1 MKLKIS
7 LIAALIVSFL
17 FTTAAFARSSEIE
30 IVNKTGNDIRAL
42 YISPVASNRWQRY
55 AGSIRNN
62 DDEDIRIDVS
72 SSNDIFDIRCTY
84 RNGDEDVWYGVDL
97 YNCSKVTLRSD
108 GQFSTSGRGSHNS
121 GSRHNRGHYDDD
133 DDDDDYYARRY

>member
-1 MKLKIS
+1 MKMKIS
-7 LIAALIVSFL
+7 LIAALIVRFL

-30 IVNKTGNDIRAL
+30 IVNKTGSDIRAL

-55 AGSIRNN
+55 AGSIRKN

-97 YNCSKVTLRSD
+97 YNCSKVILRSD
-108 GQFSTSGRGSHNS
+108 GQFSTSGRGSHHSNS
-121 GSRHNRGHYDDD
+121 RYRGHDDDD

>member
-17 FTTAAFARSSEIE
+17 FTTAAFARSSSIE
-30 IVNKTGNDIRAL
+30 IVNKTGSDIRAL
-42 YISPVASNRWQRY
+42 YISPVASNSWQRY

-62 DDEDIRIDVS
+62 DDEDININVS
-72 SSNDIFDIRCTY
+72 SDNDIFDIRCTY

-97 YNCSKVTLRSD
+97 YNCNKVILRSD

-121 GSRHNRGHYDDD
+121 NSRHRGYDD